1 VTGPGTFFGDL
12 GIVLR
17 GGDFRRLFAVR
28 LVSQFADGALQVAL
42 AAFVF
47 FSPERQTTA
56 PAAAAAFATL
66 LLPFSVVGPF
76 AGVLLDRWSRRQ
88 ILLWSN
94 VVRTL
99 LVCSLALLVASDVHG
114 PAFFAV
120 ALVTLSVNR
129 FFLACLGASLPH
141 VVPAHE
147 LVMANAVSPTC
158 GTLAA
163 LAGAGAGFGVR
174 ELTGAD
180 GAVLGWAA
188 VLYAVAALL
197 ALRLAYGLLGPDHA
211 VEAHLRHALADV
223 ARGLAGGARHVVLHR
238 PAARALAVIAANR
251 FGYGIE
257 TIALILLFR
266 NTFADPGD
274 ADAGLAG
281 LGMAFGVSGLGFFVA
296 AVATPIA
303 VRRLGRDGHGTEHWM
318 VVLLLVVAAMQ
329 VPIAA
334 YTVPAVL
341 LAAFVIGFA
350 AQGLKICVDTVVQR
364 SIDDEFRGRVFAIYD
379 VLFNATFVAAA
390 TVAAMV
396 LPPSGRSYVVLLSL
410 GLLSLVTATL
420 LRRDV
425 ARERTRAAAVAVPPP
440 VPVP

>member
-1 VTGPGTFFGDL
+1 
-12 GIVLR
+12 
-17 GGDFRRLFAVR
+17 
-28 LVSQFADGALQVAL
+28 
-42 AAFVF
+42 
-47 FSPERQTTA
+47 
-56 PAAAAAFATL
+56 
-66 LLPFSVVGPF
+66 
-76 AGVLLDRWSRRQ
+76 
-88 ILLWSN
+88 
-94 VVRTL
+94 
-99 LVCSLALLVASDVHG
+99 
-114 PAFFAV
+114 
-120 ALVTLSVNR
+120 
-129 FFLACLGASLPH
+129 
-141 VVPAHE
+141 
-147 LVMANAVSPTC
+147 
-158 GTLAA
+158 
-163 LAGAGAGFGVR
+163 
-174 ELTGAD
+174 
-180 GAVLGWAA
+180 
-188 VLYAVAALL
+188 
-197 ALRLAYGLLGPDHA
+197 
-211 VEAHLRHALADV
+211 
-223 ARGLAGGARHVVLHR
+223 VLHR